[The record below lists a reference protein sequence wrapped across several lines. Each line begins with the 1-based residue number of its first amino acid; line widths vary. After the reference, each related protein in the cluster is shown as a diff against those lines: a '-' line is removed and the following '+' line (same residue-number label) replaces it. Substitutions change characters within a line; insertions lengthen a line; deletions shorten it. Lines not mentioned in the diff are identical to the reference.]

1 MTKEEIDRLFE
12 QSNQNKFSY
21 VLMLPLG
28 DSVLEQHIEQWLNAR
43 VNLVKMP
50 VQRSEMLEYMFECS
64 DYVLCSVDAL
74 KCVLD
79 TTKPVFLNIHTD
91 DLDIVDRNNIF
102 VFDPMRNEDKTEMDY
117 KPFLDLATKCLKKD
131 LDDKWIP
138 YYEV

>member
-1 MTKEEIDRLFE
+1 MNVDKLFE
-12 QSNQNKFSY
+12 QANQNKFSY

-28 DSVLEQHIEQWLNAR
+28 DSVLESHLTDWLQQR
-43 VNLVKMP
+43 VNLVKTSFKQQKD
-50 VQRSEMLEYMFECS
+50 VVGMFERA

-79 TTKPVFLNIHTD
+79 TDKPVFLNIHTD
-91 DLDIVDRNNIF
+91 ELDIINRSNIF
-102 VFDPMRNEDKTEMDY
+102 VFDPLRNEDKTKIDY
-117 KPFLDLATKCLKKD
+117 APYLDLATRCLKQD